1 MRVLCALCAAASLYA
16 QDLNLGRVN
25 VTQSYEKS
33 ILDNPITTQITKDTI
48 LNSPDLA
55 KSLLDISGFNMVR
68 KGGGGS
74 EVSYRSG
81 LSARLPIYTDGSEIH
96 GGCGGR
102 MDTAITYIA
111 PQNYRSI
118 KIIKGPQDVRYG
130 ALVNG
135 GLMFDRGD
143 Y

>member
-74 EVSYRSG
+74 EVS
-81 LSARLPIYTDGSEIH
+81 
-96 GGCGGR
+96 
-102 MDTAITYIA
+102 
-111 PQNYRSI
+111 
-118 KIIKGPQDVRYG
+118 
-130 ALVNG
+130 
-135 GLMFDRGD
+135 
-143 Y
+143 